1 MSESLGGKEVICMQ
15 SLLEL
20 WKDLIEWS
28 HIKSYIYLLSTLLY
42 ARTYS
47 GYKGYHEHRPLS
59 LRKPEKEFEI
69 LMLLNHCYREQYKGG
84 KTV

>member
-20 WKDLIEWS
+20 WKDLIGWS
-28 HIKSYIYLLSTLLY
+28 HIKSSIYLLSTLLY
-42 ARTYS
+42 ATYS

-59 LRKPEKEFEI
+59 LRKPEKEFET
-69 LMLLNHCYREQYKGG
+69 LMLLNHCYREQHEVG
-84 KTV
+84 KIV